1 MVSKRSREA
10 SMADQRHTKKQI
22 LDIAENLL
30 RDRGYNGFS
39 YKDISSSLGIRNASV
54 HYHYPTKT
62 DLGVA
67 IIRRATHRFENWAQ
81 SLVSRDLGCS
91 EKLEEFCLIF
101 KKFVDRQ
108 QQICLGGA
116 LETDFKTIPEEMQ
129 KETCEFVS
137 FVLQWLENLLEDGK
151 EQGAFNFPGKA
162 RDQALMTAASLQGA
176 VQLVRATTT
185 SSFDAIMKQIA
196 RSVHR

>member
-1 MVSKRSREA
+1 
-10 SMADQRHTKKQI
+10 MADQRHTKKQI

-108 QQICLGGA
+108 QQICLGGHLKRISRQFRRRCRKKHA
-116 LETDFKTIPEEMQ
+116 NSFLSYYNGWRIFWKTAKNRERSISLARRG
-129 KETCEFVS
+129 TR
-137 FVLQWLENLLEDGK
+137 LL
-151 EQGAFNFPGKA
+151 
-162 RDQALMTAASLQGA
+162 
-176 VQLVRATTT
+176 
-185 SSFDAIMKQIA
+185 
-196 RSVHR
+196 